1 MIIIRIKISI
11 DAFHHHHRHQPYH
24 PLARVHLTNL
34 DEDEMVVTMKTCV
47 HVIELECSIE
57 HNTLVALIGEGN
69 DDGDGEVI

>member
-11 DAFHHHHRHQPYH
+11 DAFHHHQPYH